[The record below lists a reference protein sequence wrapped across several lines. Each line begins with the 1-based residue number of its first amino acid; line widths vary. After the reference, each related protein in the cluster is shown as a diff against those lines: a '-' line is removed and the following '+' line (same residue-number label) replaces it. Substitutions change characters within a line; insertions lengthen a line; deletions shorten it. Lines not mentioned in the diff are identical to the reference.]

1 MYSKRNLNIEALRV
15 YMMLLIVILH
25 MSGSYLDEDVVRQ
38 SYGISMGWLLG
49 YRSFTFLGVTTFA
62 FISGFYGVKFHVGK
76 FLSMEIMAM
85 VYGMIVLF
93 ALYILSMEIHL
104 NDVRNLLF
112 PITSNHL
119 WYFSGYMI
127 LMCISPL
134 LNEGV
139 KELSKESFRG
149 ALGML
154 MLIIYGARF
163 VSGGANADFFN
174 LLLVYLLGRY
184 LKKYP
189 SKFLISY
196 RYWVFWSCVSLNF
209 ILSFFFGCSGLGK
222 INLLFEGNNN
232 PITALGAISLF
243 YIFLYLNRTV
253 WINTIISKL
262 APNML
267 AVYVLH
273 ELARTEG
280 LIDFA
285 PLHGKLIIIFP
296 LASGMVLVIALCD
309 KIRSLLLRP
318 LVDKI
323 NKIKL

>member
-1 MYSKRNLNIEALRV
+1 
-15 YMMLLIVILH
+15 MLLIVILH
-25 MSGSYLDEDVVRQ
+25 MSGSCLDDDVVRQ
-38 SYGISMGWLLG
+38 SCDISMGWMLG

-76 FLSMEIMAM
+76 FLSMEFMALF
-85 VYGMIVLF
+85 YGIIVLL
-93 ALYILSMEIHL
+93 ALYLRSMEIHL

-127 LMCISPL
+127 LMCVSPL

-139 KELSKESFRG
+139 KELSKESFKG

-163 VSGGANADFFN
+163 VSGGVNADFFN

-184 LKKYP
+184 LKNYP
-189 SKFLISY
+189 CMFLISY
-196 RYWVFWSCVSLNF
+196 RYRIFWSCVSLNF
-209 ILSFFFGCSGLGK
+209 ILSFFFGCNGLYK

-243 YIFLYLNRTV
+243 YIFLNMNKTL
-253 WINTIISKL
+253 WINTIISKF

-285 PLHGKLIIIFP
+285 SIHGKFIVIMP
-296 LASGMVLVIALCD
+296 LASGIVLVIALCD
-309 KIRSLLLRP
+309 KVRSLLFRP
-318 LVDKI
+318 FVNKL
-323 NKIKL
+323 NKIKI